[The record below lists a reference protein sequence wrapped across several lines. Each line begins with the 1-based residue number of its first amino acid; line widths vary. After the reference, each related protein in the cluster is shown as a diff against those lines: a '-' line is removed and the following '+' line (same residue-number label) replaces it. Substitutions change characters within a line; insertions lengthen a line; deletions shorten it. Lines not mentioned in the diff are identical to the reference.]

1 MENELGGEQSM
12 ACGPPIPILHYLNLI
27 VREGNE
33 RIIII
38 IFNYQSRVVLQC
50 CVNICCIAK

>member
-33 RIIII
+33 RIIIFFLI
-38 IFNYQSRVVLQC
+38 IKVESIYNVVSISA
-50 CVNICCIAK
+50 V

>member
-1 MENELGGEQSM
+1 MENELGGEQNM

-33 RIIII
+33 RIII
-38 IFNYQSRVVLQC
+38 FF
-50 CVNICCIAK
+50 